1 MKKELADKAAK
12 GFLAAACLVLV
23 AISVTVFKASAVKL
37 LIFAAYFILYIQ
49 IPGYALNRWL
59 KTDSDKLS
67 SGLLTGM
74 FTGWALIVAEYFI
87 CELFGNNLIL
97 LMAGPAITL
106 AFIYHCCR
114 NRSDIRIL
122 KIDKLSVWVYVF
134 VFLSLLYTLL
144 KTQYRVI
151 APEAAEASLLFKDIA
166 YHAGLINSLADGYP
180 ILNPWLSGDTIY
192 YHVFTEILCAV
203 PVRLLGLDSTF
214 IVSSALPL
222 LTVYSVCI
230 AVYAGLRSTCHD
242 DTNISLY
249 AACFAL
255 SGAFIVNADTDAWLY
270 RLIMGNYNYAGFA
283 LAGVISVLM
292 LLGRCFGDSARLSMH
307 IILALQIAVLTGIK
321 GPAGLI
327 MACSMWGAWILGMIL
342 KSCSV
347 KSLIPLSLS
356 TVAFAAVYK
365 IVLSDPGTNKGV
377 SGNSFELGAIAG
389 KCFWKPLVT
398 DAFNGMGIPRPVTY
412 LVILLIF
419 GFFFFTIYYL
429 PVIVGYI
436 REFFLVVTKRKAF
449 DFTRVTAYAAFL
461 AGLILMLMLKYNGRS
476 QIYFGVVSFAVAP
489 LITAWY
495 FEDTKNSEN
504 RFARAIRMLACAYF
518 IICTAAFGFIVLA
531 DDISAADRAVRFAKG
546 EVSLSEYELVTDD
559 EYKGLMWIKDNTSK
573 DSLLAVDRYNSAPPD
588 KYDYTSRWDNCFF
601 TYAVYAERRCYFE
614 GAGFN
619 IKEEESELRRE
630 YIDTNNLLYDPDN
643 ESRGQLANEL
653 GVDYVVVSKRTN
665 DCGSLNGFGYSK
677 VFDNKDMTIYKVL
690 LN

>member
-1 MKKELADKAAK
+1 MKKELAEKAAK
-12 GFLAAACLVLV
+12 GILAVACLVLV
-23 AISVTVFKASAVKL
+23 AISVTVFKASAAKL
-37 LIFAAYFILYIQ
+37 LLFAAYFILYIQ
-49 IPGYALNRWL
+49 IPGYAFNRWL
-59 KTDSDKLS
+59 KADSDKLS

-87 CELFGNNLIL
+87 CELIGNNLIL
-97 LMAGPAITL
+97 FLAGPAISL
-106 AFIYHCCR
+106 VFSYHCFR
-114 NRSDIRIL
+114 NRSDIRI
-122 KIDKLSVWVYVF
+122 IEISKLSVWVYMF

-180 ILNPWLSGDTIY
+180 LLNPWLSGDTIY

-203 PVRLLGLDSTF
+203 SVRLFGLDSAF

-222 LTVYSVCI
+222 LTVYAVCL
-230 AVYAGLRSTCHD
+230 AVYAGLRATCSN
-242 DTNISLY
+242 DTNVGLCTV
-249 AACFAL
+249 CFAL

-283 LAGVISVLM
+283 LAGVISVL
-292 LLGRCFGDSARLSMH
+292 LLLCKCFGDSPRLSTH
-307 IILALQIAVLTGIK
+307 VILALQIAVLTGIK

-327 MACSMWGAWILGMIL
+327 MVCSMWGAWILGML
-342 KSCSV
+342 LRSCSI
-347 KSLIPLSLS
+347 KSLIPLSVS
-356 TVAFAAVYK
+356 TAAFAFVYK
-365 IVLSDPGTNKGV
+365 IILSDPGTNKGV
-377 SGNSFELGAIAG
+377 SGSSFEIGAIAG

-398 DAFNGMGIPRPVTY
+398 DAFNGMGLPKPFTY
-412 LVILLIF
+412 LAILLVF

-436 REFFLVVTKRKAF
+436 REFILVVTKRKDF
-449 DFTRVTAYAAFL
+449 DFTKVTAYAAFL

-495 FEDTKNSEN
+495 FEDTRNSEN
-504 RFARAIRMLACAYF
+504 RFARGIRRLTGVYF

-531 DDISAADRAVRFAKG
+531 DDISSADRAVRFAKG
-546 EVSLSEYELVTDD
+546 EVSLSEYELVTED
-559 EYKGLMWIKDNTSK
+559 EYEGLMWIKANTPN

-601 TYAVYAERRCYFE
+601 TYAVYADRRCYFE

-619 IKEEESELRRE
+619 MKEEESELRKE
-630 YIDTNNLLYDPDN
+630 YIETNNRLYNPDN
-643 ESRGQLANEL
+643 PGRGQLADEL

-665 DCGSLNGFGYSK
+665 DCGRLDGSGYTE
-677 VFDNKDMTIYKVL
+677 VFDNKDMTVYEVS
-690 LN
+690 